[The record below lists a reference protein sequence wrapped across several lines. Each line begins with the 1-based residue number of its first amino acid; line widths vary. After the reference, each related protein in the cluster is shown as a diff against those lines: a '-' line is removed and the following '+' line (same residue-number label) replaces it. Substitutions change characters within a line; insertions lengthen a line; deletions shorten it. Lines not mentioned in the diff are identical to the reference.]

1 VKSFVS
7 IRLTFAAVAGL
18 AAPRMWLAEGYS
30 ISPMGL
36 PPFPASNSNALT
48 AFSLFLIAVDG
59 FLPRLGRWGGFDI
72 LSFFFF
78 SVAALEL
85 ACVALR
91 LAL

>member
-1 VKSFVS
+1 
-7 IRLTFAAVAGL
+7 
-18 AAPRMWLAEGYS
+18 MWLAEGYS

-72 LSFFFF
+72 LFFGVF
-78 SVAALEL
+78 
-85 ACVALR
+85 
-91 LAL
+91 